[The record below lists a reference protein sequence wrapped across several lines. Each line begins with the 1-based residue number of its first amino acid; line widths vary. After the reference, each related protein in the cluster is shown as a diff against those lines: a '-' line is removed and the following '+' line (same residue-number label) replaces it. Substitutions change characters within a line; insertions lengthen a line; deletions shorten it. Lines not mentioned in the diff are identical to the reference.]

1 MTTTDD
7 NFAMAVK
14 ELRGPATSASKDP
27 EPKELKPRKPK
38 QSKAKKK
45 IASALKPATTPISQ
59 LVAAAPQED
68 LPAEI
73 DEVEEIDEKQLKTL
87 QESLSGLSK
96 KAIRKLKKLLDSDNN
111 RVQMQTAL
119 GVLRATVQALTR
131 DTSPQGAGAEI
142 HIHTSSQSTVI
153 TGPTQAQAPGPPQP
167 GQLLPAR
174 HTGRP
179 ITIVK

>member
-27 EPKELKPRKPK
+27 EPKEPKPRKPK

-45 IASALKPATTPISQ
+45 IASASKPAATPISQ

-73 DEVEEIDEKQLKTL
+73 DEVDEIDEKQLKTL

-131 DTSPQGAGAEI
+131 DTPLQGAGAEI
-142 HIHTSSQSTVI
+142 NLPATSQVKVVKGHHSTISPPAV
-153 TGPTQAQAPGPPQP
+153 APG
-167 GQLLPAR
+167 
-174 HTGRP
+174 
-179 ITIVK
+179 

>member
-27 EPKELKPRKPK
+27 EPKEPKPRKPK
-38 QSKAKKK
+38 QGKAKKK
-45 IASALKPATTPISQ
+45 IASASKPAATPISHQ
-59 LVAAAPQED
+59 VD

-153 TGPTQAQAPGPPQP
+153 TGQAQAQAPGPPQP
-167 GQLLPAR
+167 GQLLPASR
-174 HTGRP
+174 TGRP

>member
-7 NFAMAVK
+7 NFALAVR

-27 EPKELKPRKPK
+27 EPKEPKPRKPK
-38 QSKAKKK
+38 KSKGKKK
-45 IASALKPATTPISQ
+45 
-59 LVAAAPQED
+59 VAAAPVAPKSATDLSMGQAG

-73 DEVEEIDEKQLKTL
+73 EEVEEIDEKQLKTL
-87 QESLSGLSK
+87 QESLSHLSK
-96 KAIRKLKKLLDSDNN
+96 KAIRKLKKLLDSDNT

-119 GVLRATVQALTR
+119 GVIRTTVQALTR

-153 TGPTQAQAPGPPQP
+153 TGPPQAQAPGLPQP

-174 HTGRP
+174 RTGKP

>member
-1 MTTTDD
+1 MTNTDD
-7 NFAMAVK
+7 NFAMAVR
-14 ELRGPATSASKDP
+14 ELRGPATSASKDR
-27 EPKELKPRKPK
+27 EPKEPKPRKPK
-38 QSKAKKK
+38 KSKGKRK
-45 IASALKPATTPISQ
+45 
-59 LVAAAPQED
+59 VAAAPRPATDLSLDCARQAG

-73 DEVEEIDEKQLKTL
+73 EEVDEIDEKQLKTL
-87 QESLSGLSK
+87 QESLSCLSK
-96 KAIRKLKKLLDSDNN
+96 KAIRKLKKLLDSDNA

-119 GVLRATVQALTR
+119 GVIRTAVQALTR

-153 TGPTQAQAPGPPQP
+153 TGPNQAQAPGPPQS

-174 HTGRP
+174 RTGRP